1 MAGVA
6 VEADFDVAAR
16 ALSRLSEDNIALVS
30 YEIGALIEDQTKLRI
45 ADEKTAPDGTR
56 WAPWS
61 ARYAATRNTGNA
73 IRHSLLVGE
82 GDLRDSIQNFTPGT
96 AAVVGTPLIYGATH
110 QFGSANGAIPA
121 RPYLGLS
128 DDNRL
133 AIEDLVIG
141 RLEDLLQ

>member
-1 MAGVA
+1 MVGVVAHTDLSIVSDKLGQLNQAELDWLLYEVAG
-6 VEADFDVAAR
+6 
-16 ALSRLSEDNIALVS
+16 
-30 YEIGALIEDQTKLRI
+30 LIEDQTKLRI
-45 ADEKTAPDGTR
+45 ADDKTAPDGTP

-82 GDLRDSIQNFTPGT
+82 GDLRDSIQNYTTGP

-128 DDNRL
+128 ADNRT

-141 RLEDLLQ
+141 RIEDLLQ

>member
-1 MAGVA
+1 MTGVTF
-6 VEADFDVAAR
+6 EADIAVAAE
-16 ALSRLSEDNIALVS
+16 ALGRLTDDQLGLLA

-45 ADEKTAPDGTR
+45 ADEKTAPDGTP

-61 ARYAATRNTGNA
+61 ARHAATRNTGNA

-82 GDLRDSIQNFTPGT
+82 GDLRDSIQNFTTGT

-110 QFGSANGAIPA
+110 QFGSANGTIPA

-128 DDNRL
+128 NDNRL
-133 AIEDLVIG
+133 AIEELVIG
-141 RLEDLLQ
+141 RIEDLLQ